1 MKYCTV
7 TDNTSGKKISVPEG
21 TLLSDAALELGIPLP
36 TPCGGK
42 GICGKCTIRAQGALA
57 PPTENEIAAGM
68 TGYPL
73 RLACQGKITGDVII
87 YPSQSATVRPTLP
100 GKLDPDAAYG
110 MAIDIGTTTMEFSM
124 VNLATGQ
131 AHRSIQMLNPLRRW
145 GDDVISR
152 IAAAATPSEF
162 DRQVALL
169 RNTIMGE
176 LHQVCNEWG
185 IPGASIHRIL
195 CAGNT
200 TMQYFLAGL
209 EVSPLGRHPYTA
221 DVLDFTRI
229 DIQGEWAQQ
238 FPNARLQALPS
249 KGAFLGGDFMA
260 GLSLTLEENPDDSV
274 FFIDIGTN
282 GEMFLRTPEGGI
294 YATTCAM
301 GPALEGMSMASGMT
315 ATGGAITHV
324 YSEGDIFTFTVMG
337 NETPR
342 GIAGTGY
349 IDLTALLLDGGI
361 LKTDGA
367 FGDGETMQLPS
378 PLRINQWHNMK
389 TIFLQNDVPFTQ
401 KDVRNLQL
409 ARSASYTAARLLLKE
424 AGCDEK
430 DISRVILAGAFG
442 ENILVPNF
450 KKLFFLPAFESARWS
465 FAGNTSLGGAQK
477 ACLDPSFMEKT
488 AALREKVT
496 VVELTTHPDFNDLF
510 MDSLDFKE

>member
-42 GICGKCTIRAQGALA
+42 GICGKCTIRAQGALS
-57 PPTENEIAAGM
+57 PPTENEIAAGI
-68 TGYPL
+68 TAESI
-73 RLACQGKITGDVII
+73 RLACQVSVIGDVILH
-87 YPSQSATVRPTLP
+87 PSQSAIVRAPLP
-100 GKLDPDAAYG
+100 GQLDPDAAYG

-124 VNLATGQ
+124 VNLTTGH
-131 AHRSIQMLNPLRRW
+131 AHRGIQMLNPLRRW

-152 IAAAATPSEF
+152 IAAAAAPSEF
-162 DRQVALL
+162 DRQVTLL

-176 LHQVCNEWG
+176 LHQVCTEWG
-185 IPGASIHRIL
+185 IPASSIHRVL

-200 TMQYFLAGL
+200 TMQYYLAGL
-209 EVSPLGRHPYTA
+209 DVSPLGRHPYTA
-221 DVLDFTRI
+221 DVLDFPRI
-229 DIQGEWAQQ
+229 DIHGEWAQQ
-238 FPNARLQALPS
+238 FPNARMQALPAA
-249 KGAFLGGDFMA
+249 GAFLGGDFMA
-260 GLSLTLEENPDDSV
+260 GLSLTLEDNPDDSV

-282 GEMFLRTPEGGI
+282 GEMFLLTPEGRI

-324 YSEGDIFTFTVMG
+324 YSEGDTFSFHVLN

-367 FGDGETMQLPS
+367 FGDVEYLHLPP
-378 PLRINQWHNMK
+378 PLRIDQWHNMK

-424 AGCDEK
+424 AGCGEGNV
-430 DISRVILAGAFG
+430 SRVILAGAFG
-442 ENILVPNF
+442 ENLIIPNF
-450 KKLFFLPAFESARWS
+450 QKLFFLPPFDNAQWS
-465 FAGNTSLGGAQK
+465 FAGNTSLAGAQK
-477 ACLDPSFMEKT
+477 ACTDPSFMEKT
-488 AALREKVT
+488 AALREKIN
-496 VVELTTHPDFNDLF
+496 VVELTTHPDFNELF